1 MERETERKFTHQ
13 VQVSMEVMSSEGTLI
28 GYVTA
33 VQKKTFR
40 VHRLIAPD
48 ITLDYSF
55 VDAIEGNR
63 LRLTISEHEIAMQ
76 HPPARGPL
84 SSMPHPHRK

>member
-1 MERETERKFTHQ
+1 MEREPERKFTRQ
-13 VQVSMEVMSSEGTLI
+13 VQVSMEVVTSEGALI
-28 GYVTA
+28 GYVAA
-33 VQKKTFR
+33 VHKKAFK

-48 ITLDYSF
+48 TTFDYSF
-55 VDAIEGNR
+55 VDAIESNT

-76 HPPARGPL
+76 HPPTAGPL